1 MAAGSPGQIPRS
13 NGPHAAPSFGPTQY
27 MQWVCTNVL
36 QSMSGL
42 VFCPFDTLGH
52 LVFCCRLEDALQ
64 DFTAAIETDPSSAL
78 SFNSRAL
85 LLERLGQPAAA
96 LADHDAAVALDAR
109 DAGYIKS
116 RGLCARTLG
125 QYEAAARDFTR
136 CVEAHVW
143 SAWPGKQASS
153 CNTVLACSCSV
164 LLQPPNPVQ
173 RYQPA

>member
-1 MAAGSPGQIPRS
+1 M
-13 NGPHAAPSFGPTQY
+13 
-27 MQWVCTNVL
+27 
-36 QSMSGL
+36 
-42 VFCPFDTLGH
+42 
-52 LVFCCRLEDALQ
+52 EDALH
-64 DFTAAIETDPSSAL
+64 DFTAAIDTDPSSAL

-136 CVEAHVW
+136 CVTPAVTWGHGEACLIALKQHVS
-143 SAWPGKQASS
+143 SAF
-153 CNTVLACSCSV
+153 VY
-164 LLQPPNPVQ
+164 LQ
-173 RYQPA
+173 

>member
-1 MAAGSPGQIPRS
+1 MGI
-13 NGPHAAPSFGPTQY
+13 
-27 MQWVCTNVL
+27 
-36 QSMSGL
+36 MSGCSCECITRVL
-42 VFCPFDTLGH
+42 VRVCVCWLH
-52 LVFCCRLEDALQ
+52 RLEDALH
-64 DFTAAIETDPSSAL
+64 DFTAAIDTDPSSAL

-136 CVEAHVW
+136 CV
-143 SAWPGKQASS
+143 
-153 CNTVLACSCSV
+153 T
-164 LLQPPNPVQ
+164 
-173 RYQPA
+173 PAVT